1 MGISLI
7 WISALLKTIRDW
19 TNRAYGIIHRVMKNV
34 YCSGPLFCPEEIAG
48 MNAIAKVLEDAG
60 YRTFLPHRDGLERYV
75 LGFVNTPLNNNIL
88 GMQDRINRAIFAL
101 DVFQIV
107 ERCEHFVFNMNGR
120 VPDEGAVAEAGIAF
134 AIGKPVVLYKND
146 YRSTFCGKD
155 NSMLLGLSVLDPVG
169 DRKKLPSALLDAQE
183 ILEKQGSPGRSTI
196 PVSLS
201 RVVGQG
207 RKIWHVLDTYPI
219 KTFKEKDILPLF
231 KEIVKIED

>member
-1 MGISLI
+1 
-7 WISALLKTIRDW
+7 
-19 TNRAYGIIHRVMKNV
+19 MKNV

-60 YRTFLPHRDGLERYV
+60 YGTFLPHKDGLERYV
-75 LGFVNTPLNNNIL
+75 LGFVNTSLNINIL
-88 GMQDRINRAIFAL
+88 GMRDRIDRAIFAL
-101 DVFQIV
+101 DVYQIV
-107 ERCEHFVFNMNGR
+107 EHCEYFVFNMNGR

-134 AIGKPVVLYKND
+134 ATGKPVVLYKND

-183 ILEKQGSPGRSTI
+183 ILEKQGSPDKPALPAG
-196 PVSLS
+196 LS

-207 RKIWHVLDTYPI
+207 RKIWRFLDTYPVRALG
-219 KTFKEKDILPLF
+219 EKDILPLF
-231 KEIVKIED
+231 KEIVRIED